1 MKKEMNWTV
10 WGVALL
16 VFALASIIPT
26 HADAQILKNLGRKV
40 EKKVENQINRRVER
54 QVDKAIDKTFD
65 TVEGGVEDA
74 VKGDGQNNSTQKSTG
89 QKATPTEGN
98 ASGSLGSL
106 FGGNQNVTVRDQY
119 SFLVGVSYDMTSTQG
134 SKVEKLPG
142 TTLWLSNEAYIG
154 MASDMQQGM
163 FMVMDSGGMITFME
177 DQKRYMAMS
186 ANTIGKFAESAAE
199 QADLDELDDANY
211 SFKRVGSEAILGLP
225 CEIYEVETAD
235 SKARVWITQAV
246 DIPTGAYG
254 MALASLSQM
263 HSNKNQLPD
272 LSSQPSGL
280 MLKMESTD
288 DSGQQV
294 IMEATQVHRDGKV
307 FQTAGYQSFGF

>member
-1 MKKEMNWTV
+1 MKKYMNWPM
-10 WGVALL
+10 GVLLL
-16 VFALASIIPT
+16 VFAVASIIPT

-54 QVDKAIDKTFD
+54 RIDKAIDKTFD
-65 TVEGGVEDA
+65 TVEEGVDDA
-74 VKGDGQNNSTQKSTG
+74 VKGDGQNTSSQTTTKTDGSS
-89 QKATPTEGN
+89 
-98 ASGSLGSL
+98 SGSIGSL
-106 FGGNQNVTVRDQY
+106 FGGSQNVAIKDQY
-119 SFLVGVSYDMTSTQG
+119 TFVVGVSYDMTSTEG
-134 SKVEKLPG
+134 TTVEKLPG

-154 MASDMQQGM
+154 MASQMQQGM
-163 FMVMDSGGMITFME
+163 FMVMDEGGMITFME

-186 ANTIGKFAESAAE
+186 ANAMGQLAGAAAE
-199 QADLDELDDANY
+199 QAEFETPDDVEY

-225 CEIYEVETAD
+225 CEIYEIQTDE

-263 HSNKNQLPD
+263 QRGKSQLPD

-288 DSGQQV
+288 QGTGQQIV
-294 IMEATQVHRDGKV
+294 MEAIAVHRDGKT
-307 FQTAGYQSFGF
+307 FQTAGYQSLGL